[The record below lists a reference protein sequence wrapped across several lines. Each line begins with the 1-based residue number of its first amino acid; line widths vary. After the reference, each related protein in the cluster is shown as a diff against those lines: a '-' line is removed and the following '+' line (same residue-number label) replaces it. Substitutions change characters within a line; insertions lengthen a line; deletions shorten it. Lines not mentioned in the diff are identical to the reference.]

1 MLIPPSNTLIVYAT
15 VAGSVSITAL
25 FMGGYIPGIL
35 WGLGVM
41 LVAGFIAKRRG
52 YVAEKNTMKG
62 QAFKLVLDA
71 VPSLMMIV
79 VVIGGILGGIFT
91 ATEASAIAVVY
102 SLILGMCYKNIKI
115 NHLPAIFLA
124 TAKMTAIV
132 ILMLATS
139 SIMSW
144 VMAFTKIPAIIAS
157 GLLSFTDSFL
167 VILLIMNLVLLLVGT
182 FMDPTP
188 AVLIFTPIFLPI
200 CAQFGMDPV
209 QFGIMMVFNLSLGT
223 ITPPVGPILFTGC
236 KIGEIKIE
244 GVIRPL
250 LPFFAVIILVLL
262 LVTYIPAISMFL
274 PQAMGLVG

>member
-1 MLIPPSNTLIVYAT
+1 
-15 VAGSVSITAL
+15 
-25 FMGGYIPGIL
+25 
-35 WGLGVM
+35 M

-79 VVIGGILGGIFT
+79 VDIGGILGGIFT

-262 LVTYIPAISMFL
+262 FL
-274 PQAMGLVG
+274 QFLCSYLKQWDWLGNIDKTAREKSNIKYPK